1 MNPTISPTVEE
12 VKIWSFRKNKK
23 IKLQSFFGKGPLNFW
38 FIAQNKDSLEMKSHP
53 LQTWRRKAPNGY
65 GGFLEWCVFLRI

>member
-23 IKLQSFFGKGPLNFW
+23 IKLQSFLEKGLLTFG
-38 FIAQNKDSLEMKSHP
+38 SLHKIKIP
-53 LQTWRRKAPNGY
+53 
-65 GGFLEWCVFLRI
+65 